1 MSNHLQKYKIYY
13 SSYGYVKIDNELYE
27 KNDILP
33 FQAVSGALSG
43 HIKKSNL
50 FSFINVKLKT
60 LYGIR
65 KLYTF
70 SLKPDDK
77 IGLLIK
83 LLKEEEDNDSSLK
96 EKMNQNQTYRL
107 ISSKGSL
114 RELNQFSCLYEEKIS
129 QDQIIIIA
137 PNHPNKFA
145 DKNHGNG
152 ITIES
157 GNIAHKTMGDEVQ
170 LAFADKGYNRDTSYT
185 EFILETE
192 PYEKSII
199 IGVSLSRE
207 DYNINDITKF
217 WGYVLSDANKI
228 SNDTQKEYGKICR
241 L

>member
-1 MSNHLQKYKIYY
+1 MSNNLQKFKIYY
-13 SSYGYVKIDNELYE
+13 SSYGYVKIDTDLYE

-33 FQAVSGALSG
+33 FQSVSGALSG
-43 HIKKSNL
+43 HIKKTNL
-50 FSFINVKLKT
+50 LSSINVKLKT
-60 LYGIR
+60 LYGKR

-83 LLKEEEDNDSSLK
+83 LLKKEEDNDSSLK
-96 EKMNQNQTYRL
+96 EKMNVNQTYRL
-107 ISSKGSL
+107 ISSKGCL
-114 RELNQFSCLYEEKIS
+114 RELNQFSCLHEEKIS

-145 DKNHGNG
+145 EKNHGNG

-157 GNIAHKTMGDEVQ
+157 GNIAHKTMGDEIQ
-170 LAFADKGYNRDTSYT
+170 LALSDKGYNRDTSYT

-192 PYEKSII
+192 PYDKSNI

-207 DYNINDITKF
+207 DYNMNDVTNF
-217 WGYVLSDANKI
+217 WGYVLFDANKI
-228 SNDTQKEYGKICR
+228 SSDT
-241 L
+241 